1 MCQNKPAFSF
11 LTGSMVSQTEIP
23 VVNIGRNWGNNLLG
37 MEFLW
42 DVYIYIYM
50 AKSSCWLKSW
60 VPISFYFLSLW
71 LYTSLNGKI
80 NGLFHCNKGLVSP
93 WKTNINFKCIHYYSQ
108 EQKKGYVWQLRWNRD
123 TEKYNCQN

>member
-42 DVYIYIYM
+42 DVYIYIYG
-50 AKSSCWLKSW
+50 KEQLLIEK
-60 VPISFYFLSLW
+60 LS
-71 LYTSLNGKI
+71 
-80 NGLFHCNKGLVSP
+80 
-93 WKTNINFKCIHYYSQ
+93 TNIFLFFKSMVIHQ
-108 EQKKGYVWQLRWNRD
+108 FEW
-123 TEKYNCQN
+123 

>member
-42 DVYIYIYM
+42 DVYIYIYIYGIDVDNRYKDYRCKFM
-50 AKSSCWLKSW
+50 HTHKYLYN
-60 VPISFYFLSLW
+60 INLSLAV
-71 LYTSLNGKI
+71 G
-80 NGLFHCNKGLVSP
+80 C
-93 WKTNINFKCIHYYSQ
+93 
-108 EQKKGYVWQLRWNRD
+108 
-123 TEKYNCQN
+123 